1 MFLHNLKYNLKVLFK
16 NKSLIFWTFAFPIIL
31 GFLFNLAF
39 SNIEESEK
47 LDIISIGIVE
57 NEKLDENFLTA
68 IKYLGD
74 KENKDRLFE
83 IKYLDEDDAEKYLDN
98 SKIDGYIS
106 YSDDIKIT
114 IKENGIN
121 QTIIKNVVDEIIQQS
136 KIAEDVV
143 NKTMQD
149 QISSGNMLIDYASIY
164 KNTYEIA
171 GYSYENTKDISKE
184 NISYTMIEYYTLI
197 AMTALYG
204 GIIAMTSLNNNLANM
219 SSKGKRVSIAPV
231 KKSTTIL
238 SSLCASYIVQTIG
251 MILLFVFT
259 IFVIKVDY
267 GNNLG
272 KIILLALIG
281 MLAGLSLGTFVGA
294 ILKTNEASKVGIII
308 AITMLGSFLSGMM
321 GITMKYIIDSNV
333 PILNKLNPASM
344 ITDGFYSLYYYDTFN
359 RYYFDIVSL
368 LIFSTILILISC
380 ISLRRQKYD
389 SI

>member
-1 MFLHNLKYNLKVLFK
+1 MFFHNLKYSLKVLFK
-16 NKSLIFWTFAFPIIL
+16 SKSLIFWTFAFPIIL

-47 LDIISIGIVE
+47 LDIINLGIVDTE
-57 NEKLDENFLTA
+57 NFDENFITA
-68 IKYLGD
+68 LKYLG
-74 KENKDRLFE
+74 NKDNEDRLFE
-83 IKYLDEDDAEKYLDN
+83 IKYLDKEEANEYLDN
-98 SKIDGYIS
+98 SKIDGYIF
-106 YSDDIKIT
+106 YENKIKIT

-121 QTIIKNVVDEIIQQS
+121 ETIIKNVVDEIIQQT
-136 KIAEDVV
+136 KFTEDVV
-143 NKTMQD
+143 SKEIQNEM
-149 QISSGNMLIDYASIY
+149 ISGNMNIDYENIY
-164 KNTYEIA
+164 KNAYELA

-184 NISYTMIEYYTLI
+184 NLSYTMIEYYTLI

-231 KKSTTIL
+231 KKLTTIL
-238 SSLCASYIVQTIG
+238 SSLAASYIVQTIG
-251 MILLFVFT
+251 MILLFIFT
-259 IFVIKVDY
+259 IVVIKVDY

-272 KIILLALIG
+272 KVILLALVG
-281 MLAGLSLGTFVGA
+281 MLAGLSLGTFIGA

-333 PILNKLNPASM
+333 SILNKLNPASM
-344 ITDGFYSLYYYDTFN
+344 ITDGFYSLYYYETFN
-359 RYYFDIVSL
+359 RYYFNIISL

>member
-47 LDIISIGIVE
+47 LDIINIGIVE

-74 KENKDRLFE
+74 KENEDRLFE
-83 IKYLDEDDAEKYLDN
+83 IKYLDEDDAEKYLDE
-98 SKIDGYIS
+98 SKISAYIS
-106 YSDDIKIT
+106 YDNDIKIT

-121 QTIIKNVVDEIIQQS
+121 QTITKNVVDEIIQQT
-136 KIAEDVV
+136 KLTENIIKKDVE
-143 NKTMQD
+143 NQMLN
-149 QISSGNMLIDYASIY
+149 GNFNIDYESIY
-164 KNTYEIA
+164 SNAYKVA

-219 SSKGKRVSIAPV
+219 SNKGKRVAVAPTKKIA
-231 KKSTTIL
+231 TIL
-238 SSLCASYIVQTIG
+238 SSLVASYIIQLIG
-251 MILLFVFT
+251 MILLFLFT

-267 GNNLG
+267 GNQLG

-281 MLAGLSLGTFVGA
+281 ILSGLSLGMFVGSV
-294 ILKTNEASKVGIII
+294 LKTNEASKVGIII

-321 GITMKYIIDSNV
+321 GITMKYIIDSSV
-333 PILNKLNPASM
+333 PIVNKLNPAAM
-344 ITDGFYSLYYYDTFN
+344 ITDGLYSLYYYNTFD
-359 RYYFDIVSL
+359 RYYFNIISL

>member
-47 LDIISIGIVE
+47 LDIINIGIVE

-68 IKYLGD
+68 IKHLGD

-83 IKYLDEDDAEKYLDN
+83 IKYLDEDDAEKYLDE
-98 SKIDGYIS
+98 SKISAYIS
-106 YSDDIKIT
+106 YDNDIKIT

-121 QTIIKNVVDEIIQQS
+121 QTITKNVVDEIIQQT
-136 KIAEDVV
+136 KLTENIIKKDVE
-143 NKTMQD
+143 NQMLN
-149 QISSGNMLIDYASIY
+149 GNFNIDYESIY
-164 KNTYEIA
+164 SNAYKVA

-184 NISYTMIEYYTLI
+184 NMSYTMIEYYTLI

-219 SSKGKRVSIAPV
+219 SNKGKRVAVAPT
-231 KKSTTIL
+231 KKITTIL
-238 SSLCASYIVQTIG
+238 SSLVASYIIQLIG

-267 GNNLG
+267 GNQLG

-281 MLAGLSLGTFVGA
+281 ILSGLSLGMFVGSV
-294 ILKTNEASKVGIII
+294 LKTNEASKVGIII

-321 GITMKYIIDSNV
+321 GITMKYIIDSSV
-333 PILNKLNPASM
+333 PIVNKLNPAAM
-344 ITDGFYSLYYYDTFN
+344 ITDGLYSLYYYDTFD
-359 RYYFDIVSL
+359 RYYFNIISL

>member
-47 LDIISIGIVE
+47 LDIINIGIVE

-83 IKYLDEDDAEKYLDN
+83 IKYLTNDKAEEYLDN

-143 NKTMQD
+143 NKTIQD

-164 KNTYEIA
+164 KNAYEIA
-171 GYSYENTKDISKE
+171 GYPYENTKDISKE

-219 SSKGKRVSIAPV
+219 SNKGKRVSVAPT
-231 KKSTTIL
+231 KKITTIL